1 MIGESYWGSNNSPK
15 QNNFN
20 SSSYLQNTWT
30 QYLGN
35 EKKNCKQTIISQTKP
50 QSNPIQSIMCVLL
63 GGYALKIERIHS
75 LKDLPLE
82 VHLGVFGE
90 ARSGRQTCISVG
102 VKVGKWAAG
111 VA

>member
-1 MIGESYWGSNNSPK
+1 
-15 QNNFN
+15 
-20 SSSYLQNTWT
+20 
-30 QYLGN
+30 
-35 EKKNCKQTIISQTKP
+35 
-50 QSNPIQSIMCVLL
+50 MCVLL

-102 VKVGKWAAG
+102 VKVGK
-111 VA
+111 